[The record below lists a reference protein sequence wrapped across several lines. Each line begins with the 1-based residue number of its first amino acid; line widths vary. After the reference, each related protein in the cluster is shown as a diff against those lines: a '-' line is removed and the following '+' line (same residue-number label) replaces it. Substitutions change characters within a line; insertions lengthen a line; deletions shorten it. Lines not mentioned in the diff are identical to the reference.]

1 MEPKDL
7 LLADLDYVR
16 GCFWKNE
23 DIGEKRF
30 GFFVTLVTAA
40 VAGLIAL
47 SSNNNAAFS
56 EIANWALGSLLAFG
70 VLTYL
75 RMLHRNS
82 LADGYKTMSD
92 DIWTTAVDLC
102 PDLSAKSYKLN
113 WPAKKGL
120 SKWAR
125 AGYAESIGVIN
136 GALFGA
142 VVKFALDENTG
153 TALLAG
159 GAAAALFWVPSV
171 MRK

>member
-1 MEPKDL
+1 MDSKDL

-56 EIANWALGSLLAFG
+56 EIAKWALGSLLVFG

-75 RMLHRNS
+75 RMLHRNA
-82 LADGYKTMSD
+82 LADRYKTMSD
-92 DIWTTAVDLC
+92 DIWETALDLC
-102 PDLSAKSYKLN
+102 PDLKAKPYKLD

-125 AGYAESIGVIN
+125 AGYTESIGVIN

-142 VVKFALDENTG
+142 VVKFALDQNTG
-153 TALLAG
+153 TAILAG
-159 GAAAALFWVPSV
+159 GAAAALFWVPSI